1 MTKKLGTI
9 QHYFKEDITAAFGM
23 ALVVLP
29 LALGIAVASGV
40 PPMAGVLS
48 AVVGGIVAT
57 FFRGSHITINGPSAG
72 LIAVMLSGGI
82 ALGDGNPLIGF
93 QCLLGATIVAGIGQM
108 LLGVFKLG
116 ERGDI
121 IPTAAIN
128 GMLAAVGFTIIVTQI
143 HLVFGVTIESE
154 SAYDSFWMIW
164 KSIRALN
171 PIILLI
177 GAISI
182 VVLLLHKQGAIK
194 GARVLPTPIW
204 IILFTIPIVYYF
216 NFFETHYVPFFN
228 TAFPVGPTYLVDI
241 PLDIKNYIIYP
252 SFEKINQ
259 IDFWTVS
266 LSILAVSTIETL
278 VSAKAVDKLDPLER
292 NTNLNKELFAAGL
305 SSTVA
310 GCIGGLPVITAI
322 PVYNGAK
329 TKWSNLYYGI
339 ILALFVLIFAP
350 IIRLIP
356 LAALAV
362 LLIYTG
368 YKLATPKLW
377 VDTYRK
383 GDDQFLIFFTTFFAT
398 LVYGLLIGLVIGIL
412 ITLFNHYGKS
422 NLSGK
427 KFIEYL
433 TQPSI
438 KTTRTE
444 NTHELYVK
452 LEGIVNFINIPKL
465 KQVLKASGESEK
477 HIIVDMSNARLIDYT
492 VLEYLHDDASR
503 YDLPEGMNFELVGL
517 GAHDAYSRHPNATR
531 ILPSDKKPQL
541 NQRQASLRV
550 LSEENNGIFWPE
562 VRWDF
567 QQLKDFEFF
576 KSRTIEYSFNTAKG
590 NYKMFF
596 EWQTCDITF
605 EEGNA
610 FSNKERYTS
619 VSILHLPFNA
629 PKFVLQREAL
639 LDKIGVKLALREEDI
654 NMDKYPGF
662 SKKFLLE
669 GAKPDAVRK
678 FFNQPLIEYLNE
690 NPNYHIEC
698 NGTMLLIFKEM
709 RFATPSA
716 MTRLHEFSNELA
728 EILLESWKAQPL
740 DLEAML

>member
-1 MTKKLGTI
+1 MTKTLGNI
-9 QHYFKEDITAAFGM
+9 QHYFKEDITAAFGL

-29 LALGIAVASGV
+29 IALGIAVASGA

-82 ALGDGNPLIGF
+82 ALGDGESLIGF
-93 QCLLGATIVAGIGQM
+93 QCLLAATIVAGIGQM
-108 LLGVFKLG
+108 LLGLFQLG

-128 GMLAAVGFTIIVTQI
+128 GMLAAVGFTIIVTQV
-143 HLVFGVTIESE
+143 HLVFGVSVESD
-154 SAYDSFWMIW
+154 SAYNSFWMIGN
-164 KSIRALN
+164 SIKNLN
-171 PIILLI
+171 PVILLI
-177 GAISI
+177 GVVAI
-182 VVLLLHKQGAIK
+182 VVLLLHKQGSIK
-194 GARVLPTPIW
+194 GTKMLPTPIW
-204 IILFTIPIVYYF
+204 IILFTLPIVYYF
-216 NFFETHYVPFFN
+216 NFFDTHYVPLFN
-228 TAFPVGPTYLVDI
+228 TAFPVGPEYLVDI
-241 PLDIKNYIIYP
+241 PVDIKNYIIYP
-252 SFEKINQ
+252 SFSKIDQ
-259 IDFWTVS
+259 LEFWTVS

-305 SSTVA
+305 SSVVA
-310 GCIGGLPVITAI
+310 GGIGGLPVITAI

-329 TKWSNLYYGI
+329 TKWSNLYYGV
-339 ILALFVLIFAP
+339 ILGLFVLICAP
-350 IIRLIP
+350 IIRMIP
-356 LAALAV
+356 LAALAI

-398 LVYGLLIGLVIGIL
+398 LVYGLLIGLLIGIV

-422 NLSGK
+422 NLKSR
-427 KFIEYL
+427 KFLKYL

-438 KTTRTE
+438 QTTRTE
-444 NTHELYVK
+444 NTHELYIR

-465 KQVLKASGESEK
+465 KQVLKASGKTEK
-477 HIIVDMSNARLIDYT
+477 NIIVDMSNARLIDYT

-503 YDLPEGMNFELVGL
+503 YDLPEEMNFELVGL

-541 NQRQASLRV
+541 NQRQIRLHE
-550 LSEENNGIFWPE
+550 LSTKNNGTFWPE

-576 KSRTIEYSFNTAKG
+576 KSKTIEYTFNTAKG

-596 EWQTCDITF
+596 EWETCDITF
-605 EEGNA
+605 EEGGVFTNQ
-610 FSNKERYTS
+610 ERYTS

-654 NMDKYPGF
+654 NMEEYPEF
-662 SKKFLLE
+662 SNKFLLE
-669 GAKPDAVRK
+669 GANTKAVRK
-678 FFNQPLIEYLNE
+678 FFNEPLINYLNE
-690 NPNYHIEC
+690 NPYYHIEC